1 MQLSCNNI
9 WELVT
14 MVTVLVQDA
23 TSVCIRMDM
32 YVHAWQDRNYAIT
45 GQWDSHHNIQPLYD
59 MYTAYDVHIL
69 TPRPTNPV
77 APVSLSLIQACEV
90 PHGGLI

>member
-1 MQLSCNNI
+1 
-9 WELVT
+9 
-14 MVTVLVQDA
+14 MVAVLVQDA

-59 MYTAYDVHIL
+59 MYTAYDVHTYL
-69 TPRPTNPV
+69 NTTANQPCRSSV
-77 APVSLSLIQACEV
+77 FVFDSSL
-90 PHGGLI
+90 